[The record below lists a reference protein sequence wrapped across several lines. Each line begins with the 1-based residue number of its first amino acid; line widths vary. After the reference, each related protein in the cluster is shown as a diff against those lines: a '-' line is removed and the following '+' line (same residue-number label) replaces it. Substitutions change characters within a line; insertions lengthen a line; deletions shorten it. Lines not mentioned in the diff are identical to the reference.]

1 MTRALPAALLLL
13 ACLPAARADQPL
25 RFTPER
31 TEADALLAVALATQ
45 ARWPG
50 DARVRSAGGELE
62 VTGDPAVVDG
72 LEVLLRLLDAA
83 EHAPPA
89 ELWPGT
95 AACAWTAPDAPT
107 ADRRFDGLRRLLV
120 LSDLRGVELFQLPAR
135 HRVVVLGAPEHVRL
149 LAGVLD
155 LLAREAPARADRVTV
170 VADDADLRDVVADL
184 ARQAGRQV
192 TVAPGVEER
201 VTIDLRDIPF
211 EEALDVIARM
221 TRCEVVRAPDGT
233 RSLEP
238 TCVRV
243 VLQFTDADART
254 VLQLFAAYSGK
265 SLVLHPDVQGR
276 VTLDLRSVGWY
287 ASILAIADALGL
299 EVFAYGPDLLLVA
312 PAGTPSKGERL
323 RLGDAPAPPPA
334 PRPRVPLLRA
344 RGAPLGAL
352 ALLLAATGG
361 FDLVVGP
368 GGDRAVRLDLRD
380 VDPHRALAALADAL
394 DLELSPGAPARLRAR
409 GPAVEPA
416 VEPAPVAAGLQAV
429 ALVADGWRAVIDGRV
444 YRPGDEVLDAN
455 GDETGVVVA
464 EVDAAGVLL
473 RRPRDGG
480 ARRVELPE

>member
-31 TEADALLAVALATQ
+31 AEADALLAVVLATQ

-50 DARVRSAGGELE
+50 DARVRSAGGKLE
-62 VTGDPAVVDG
+62 VRGDPAVVDG

-83 EHAPPA
+83 EHAPPT

-120 LSDLRGVELFQLPAR
+120 QSDLRGVELFQVPAR
-135 HRVVVLGAPEHVRL
+135 HRLVVLGAPAHVRL

-155 LLAREAPARADRVTV
+155 LLAREALAGADRLTV
-170 VADDADLRDVVADL
+170 EADDADLREVVADL
-184 ARQAGRQV
+184 ARVAGQRV
-192 TVAPGVEER
+192 TVATGVEER
-201 VTIDLRDIPF
+201 VTLELRDVPF
-211 EEALDVIARM
+211 EEALHVIARVAG
-221 TRCEVVRAPDGT
+221 CDVVRTPDGDW
-233 RSLEP
+233 RLEQ
-238 TCVRV
+238 CVRV
-243 VLQFTDADART
+243 S
-254 VLQLFAAYSGK
+254 LQLTAARAPVVFELLGAYVGK
-265 SLVLHPDVQGR
+265 SVLLHPGVAGPVSLDVKQTPWDA
-276 VTLDLRSVGWY
+276 TL
-287 ASILAIADALGL
+287 LAVADALGL
-299 EVFAYGPDLLLVA
+299 EVFAYGPDLLLIA

-323 RLGDAPAPPPA
+323 RLRDAPAPPPA
-334 PRPRVPLLRA
+334 PGPRLPLLRA
-344 RGAPLGAL
+344 RGARLRRAGL
-352 ALLLAATGG
+352 APSPRPAGSTSSSAPKRAAPR
-361 FDLVVGP
+361 FA
-368 GGDRAVRLDLRD
+368 RRR
-380 VDPHRALAALADAL
+380 PHQALAALADAL
-394 DLELSPGAPARLRAR
+394 DLELSPSAPARLRAR

-416 VEPAPVAAGLQAV
+416 PLAAGLQAV
-429 ALVADGWRAVIDGRV
+429 AQVADGWRAVIDGRV

-464 EVDAAGVLL
+464 EVDVAGVLL